1 MVRHA
6 QRLPHYTVTQ
16 WQLRRLLTHQN
27 IIIVDVI
34 ILPSLRLIPE
44 PTSQR
49 LWEKWTMRK
58 LQNCHFI
65 AHTTM
70 KKTCLFCTKISF
82 PLKKNMQKHHL
93 ATYLTDAWQ
102 YILYYT
108 DTSHCHIHPTRG
120 WWTMDRLRKYER
132 SFLQFIW
139 AGTFNNA
146 EFCYFFFP
154 KEWQTSKQVYA
165 SHQIPSIPLLIR
177 GY

>member
-1 MVRHA
+1 MCLMSGRFLFFFSCMVRHA

-82 PLKKNMQKHHL
+82 PLKKKYAETPLSHIFDWC
-93 ATYLTDAWQ
+93 LTIHF
-102 YILYYT
+102 ILHWHISLSH
-108 DTSHCHIHPTRG
+108 TSNTRLMNNGQTEEIWTQLFTIYMG
-120 WWTMDRLRKYER
+120 WYFQQCWVL
-132 SFLQFIW
+132 L
-139 AGTFNNA
+139 
-146 EFCYFFFP
+146 FFFP
-154 KEWQTSKQVYA
+154 KRVTN
-165 SHQIPSIPLLIR
+165 I
-177 GY
+177 